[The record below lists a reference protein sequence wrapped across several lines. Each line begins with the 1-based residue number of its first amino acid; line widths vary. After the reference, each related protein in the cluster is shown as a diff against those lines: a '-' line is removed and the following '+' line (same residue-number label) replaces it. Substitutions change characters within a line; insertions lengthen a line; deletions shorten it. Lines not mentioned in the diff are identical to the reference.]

1 MRYLELVEL
10 FEALSK
16 TTKRLEKTKL
26 IADFIKKIRIEE
38 IDNTM
43 CLLTASIFPPYDK
56 RKIGVSD
63 RLILKAISK
72 STGIKAEEV
81 EKLWSKIGDLGDV
94 GEKLLK
100 EKLQKTLEVEVL
112 TTNKVLANLRK
123 LAELEGEGTVDK
135 KINLIAE
142 LLANS
147 KPNEAKF
154 ILRTILGEL
163 RVGIAEGVIRDAF
176 AQAYNVE
183 IKDIKKGMDL
193 ALDYS
198 EIVKLA
204 KQGSFKLVKIKVGRP
219 LKVMLAI
226 LAADIDEG
234 FEALGKPM
242 QLEFKLDGFRVT
254 IHKLG
259 NNIKLFTR
267 RLEDVSKQFPDVI
280 DVVKKNIKGDNYVID
295 AEVVAYSPKTKKYLP
310 FQTISQRIKRKYDIL
325 ELAKKFPVELDVF
338 DVLYHEGESYLDTSL
353 KERRKL
359 LTKIIKEKPGS
370 IILTKCLITDDL
382 GKAKEFYHEALSKGL
397 EGIMMKNLNSLY
409 KPGRYVE
416 GWMKLKPILEPL
428 DLVIVGAEY
437 GEGKRASWLTSYTIA
452 CSSKEGLKIVGK
464 VSTGVKEKDSEVTYE
479 SMTKIL
485 KPLIIS
491 QEGKSVKLK
500 PKIVIEV
507 GYEEIQVSQTYDS
520 GFALRFPKFMRLRTF
535 EKTIKD
541 INTLEDVKR
550 IYEKQKGKK

>member
-26 IADFIKKIRIEE
+26 IAVFIKKIRIEE
-38 IDNTM
+38 IDDTM
-43 CLLTASIFPPYDK
+43 CLLTASVFPPYDK

-63 RLILKAISK
+63 RLILKAINK
-72 STGIKAEEV
+72 SSGIKV
-81 EKLWSKIGDLGDV
+81 KDIEKLWSKIGDLGDV

-100 EKLQKTLEVEVL
+100 EKLQKTLGAEVL
-112 TTNKVLANLRK
+112 TTNKVLTNLRK

-154 ILRTILGEL
+154 ILRIILGEL

-204 KQGSFKLVKIKVGRP
+204 KQGSFKSVKIKVGRP

-280 DVVKKNIKGDNYVID
+280 DVVKKNTKGDNYVID
-295 AEVVAYSPKTKKYLP
+295 AEVVAYSPETKKYLP

-338 DVLYHEGESYLDTSL
+338 DVLYYEGESYLDTPL

-397 EGIMMKNLNSLY
+397 EGVMMKNLNSPY

-428 DLVIVGAEY
+428 DLVIVSAEY

-491 QEGKSVKLK
+491 QEGKLVKLK